1 MQPISR
7 LFLSRL
13 LNLGTRTFRKE
24 KLLHLWF
31 HKIEAFDLMEKELL
45 DFKILTKKG
54 EYLEINEIF
63 LNQIKKIMMK
73 GFSSIFAE
81 KEEVET
87 MHNFIETMNEYSKK
101 KWRKV

>member
-24 KLLHLWF
+24 KLFHLWF

-63 LNQIKKIMMK
+63 LSQIKKVMMK
-73 GFSSIFAE
+73 GFISIFAE
-81 KEEVET
+81 KEQVET
-87 MHNFIETMNEYSKK
+87 MRNFMETMNEYSKK